1 MKNNPAKSAASFHKK
16 NEHAHEL
23 RVLAKM
29 TDDTIASFSMEFAL
43 DPAMPSYCG
52 GFGVRTVAR
61 TMSGELRFSNRLT
74 TGGP

>member
-1 MKNNPAKSAASFHKK
+1 
-16 NEHAHEL
+16 
-23 RVLAKM
+23 M

-52 GFGVRTVAR
+52 GFGVLAVAR